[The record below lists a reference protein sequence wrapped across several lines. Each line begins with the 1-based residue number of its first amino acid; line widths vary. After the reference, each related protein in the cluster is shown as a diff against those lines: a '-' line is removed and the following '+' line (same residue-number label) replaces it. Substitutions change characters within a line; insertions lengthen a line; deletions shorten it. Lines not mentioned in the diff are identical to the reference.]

1 MYFEEASLSVHG
13 ILIRKGAT
21 VFTTEPTASLAHAA
35 KIYGRVER
43 TSILLASL
51 LQAGLCVVSVL
62 AATFTRMSPRR
73 ARGGFSS
80 PKTASARRR
89 DTRYSISAIRYWSFA
104 AACGA

>member
-51 LQAGLCVVSVL
+51 LQADINRFKNSKVRGQAASV
-62 AATFTRMSPRR
+62 
-73 ARGGFSS
+73 
-80 PKTASARRR
+80 ASLLYIA
-89 DTRYSISAIRYWSFA
+89 
-104 AACGA
+104 G